1 MIKGIWKFC
10 FNAWLDLTP
19 LGKGLIIFSLIWIG
33 LAASI
38 TFIIGLIVILIHKQ
52 FLKKDAKKYFNNFN
66 I

>member
-1 MIKGIWKFC
+1 MIKGIWKFL

-19 LGKGLIIFSLIWIG
+19 LGKGLIILPLIWVG

-38 TFIIGLIVILIHKQ
+38 TFIIGLIVIVIHKQ